1 VGGGLSIRPANRR
14 EHRSAPVPLALEP
27 YLGEVILFA
36 GNYAPR
42 GWAFAEGQ
50 LLPIAQHQ
58 SLFAILGTV
67 YGGDGRTTF
76 ALPDTRG
83 DEPACM
89 HYIIALQGVFPSR
102 N

>member
-1 VGGGLSIRPANRR
+1 LGP
-14 EHRSAPVPLALEP
+14 EP
-27 YLGEVILFA
+27 YIGEVVLFA

-42 GWAFAEGQ
+42 GWAFAQGQ
-50 LLPIAQHQ
+50 LLQIADHQ
-58 SLFAILGTV
+58 ALYSVLGTA

-89 HYIIALQGVFPSR
+89 HYIIALQGIFPPR